1 MKANTRSRYGMR
13 LLIDLANNAK
23 EGPVPVG
30 DIAKRQ
36 NISLKY
42 LEQLIHQLKK
52 ARLIT
57 SVRGAKGGHML
68 AKKAAEIYFGEI
80 IRLMECR
87 GDPEDCFCQREKCK
101 MQDYCPLNLAWQK
114 ALDAFYNELDGVSIA
129 DLSKKCCK

>member
-1 MKANTRSRYGMR
+1 MKVNTRCRYGMR

-30 DIAKRQ
+30 DISKRQ

-42 LEQLIHQLKK
+42 LEQLIHLLKK
-52 ARLIT
+52 ARIID
-57 SVRGAKGGHML
+57 SVRGARGGHRL
-68 AKKAAEIYFGEI
+68 AKNSNDIYFGDI
-80 IRLMECR
+80 IRLMEGR
-87 GDPEDCFCQREKCK
+87 GDFEECFCRKEICK

-114 ALDAFYNELDGVSIA
+114 ALDAFYHELDKVSIA

>member
-1 MKANTRSRYGMR
+1 MR
-13 LLIDLANNAK
+13 LLIDLANNAN

-30 DIAKRQ
+30 DISKRQ

-42 LEQLIHQLKK
+42 LEQLIHLLKK
-52 ARLIT
+52 ARLIS

-68 AKKAAEIYFGEI
+68 AKNSADIYFGDI
-80 IRLMECR
+80 IRLMEGH
-87 GDPEDCFCQREKCK
+87 GDFEDCFCRREKCK

-114 ALDAFYNELDGVSIA
+114 ALDAFYHELDGVSIA